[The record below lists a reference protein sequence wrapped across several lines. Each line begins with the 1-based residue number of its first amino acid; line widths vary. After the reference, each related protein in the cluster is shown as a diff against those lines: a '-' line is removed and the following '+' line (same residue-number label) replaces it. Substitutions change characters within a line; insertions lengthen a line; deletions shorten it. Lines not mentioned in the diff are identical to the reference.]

1 MRKTI
6 LFACAAVLTSAV
18 ALTSCKKDG
27 QNEPKKPAEVVKT
40 EFAIAIPEQASNGV
54 RRMPGTTVPADG
66 VFKGM
71 KNIALIPFAKTS
83 AIESSDVRLGG
94 ENISGITDIPAS
106 GGGTL
111 TTTGNAK
118 VYSNISIPLT
128 TASFLVYGEASNAAA
143 AGGSDEAKHENGYL
157 AATGITA
164 GAPAGI
170 HFDLAPVLGATTLD
184 GVYTDAKAVA
194 LLGLLNGVANATDGA
209 GTPKAWKAYQAGD
222 DPGMVAM
229 WETYKTMHA
238 LSSFEVLR
246 VLSDLYKSVEPLK
259 AASDPVATL
268 AANIQTAIEDGIT
281 VTGSAPDDFTFALKT
296 SPTNLNGF
304 PTNLNLPDG
313 AVRIKYVGEST
324 NAFMPCVAGD
334 YDTQTDPTLFVY
346 PTSLWYYA
354 NSTIKT
360 ANKSMSGQ
368 YIDGKTWGEII
379 TAYTDE
385 AKPAAVNSETRS
397 VAIANQIQYAVGRLD
412 VQVKLNTN
420 VLKDNVEQ
428 DITAHVDGFPVSA
441 VFIGN
446 QRQLNFDFTPIV
458 SPSTLYTIYD
468 NALTGIVA
476 DEAGYSA
483 VNSTLVL
490 ETPATGG
497 DIADSNADVQ
507 IAIELTNNS
516 QTGDFIGA
524 NGQLIPAGGKFYLV
538 ATLNAK
544 DATEAN
550 AGKRVFRQDVQT
562 IAKLNIT
569 NLRNAYNEIPDLRTP
584 QLELGMSV
592 DLSWKSGHTYDVNL

>member
-6 LFACAAVLTSAV
+6 LFACAAVLTSVV

-83 AIESSDVRLGG
+83 AIESGDLRLGDA
-94 ENISGITDIPAS
+94 NISGITDIPAS
-106 GGGTL
+106 GDGTL

-143 AGGSDEAKHENGYL
+143 AGGTDAAKHENGYL
-157 AATGITA
+157 VATGITD

-170 HFDLAPVLGATTLD
+170 YFDLAPVLGATTLE
-184 GVYTDAKAVA
+184 GVYSNAAAVG
-194 LLGLLNGVANATDGA
+194 LRTLLNNVANATDNDS
-209 GTPKAWKAYQAGD
+209 KAWKAYQSGD

-229 WETYKTMHA
+229 WETYKNMHA

-259 AASDPVATL
+259 AASEPVATL
-268 AANIQTAIEDGIT
+268 ATNIQTAIKTGIT
-281 VTGSAPDDFTFALKT
+281 VTGSAPTFTFALNT
-296 SPTNLNGF
+296 TPTDLTGF
-304 PTNLNLPDG
+304 PANLNLPDG

-324 NAFMPCVAGD
+324 NAFVACEAGD
-334 YDTQTDPTLFVY
+334 YTSQTNPTLFAY
-346 PTSLWYYA
+346 PTSLWYFA

-368 YIDGKTWGEII
+368 YVNGKAWDDII

-397 VAIANQIQYAVGRLD
+397 VAIENQIQYAVGRLD
-412 VQVKLNTN
+412 VQVKLNAS
-420 VLKDNVEQ
+420 VLKDNAEQ
-428 DITAHVDGFPVSA
+428 DITAHVDGFPVTA
-441 VFIGN
+441 VFVGN
-446 QRQLNFDFTPIV
+446 QRRLKFDFTPTT
-458 SPSTLYTIYD
+458 SPSIFTIYD

-476 DEAGYSA
+476 DDAGFSD

-490 ETPATGG
+490 ETPATAGEV
-497 DIADSNADVQ
+497 ADANADVQ

-592 DLSWKSGHTYDVNL
+592 DLSWKGGHTYNVNL